1 MTIGGFDGLLH
12 PSVMDE
18 SSIWRSS
25 SEMTAL
31 ILAAGTFCILASAA
45 HCTSLFTVMAR
56 VRRQRTSA
64 PQAEVGVSILRPL
77 CGIENFS
84 EATLR
89 STFHLDHRRYE
100 ILFCVASGADPI
112 VPIAQRLIAAH
123 PEIPA
128 RLLVGADRI
137 SSNPKLNNLVKGCCA
152 ASYPWIVMADSNV
165 LMPADYLRRLLQTW
179 QSDTGVVSSPA
190 IGCMPHNFWGEL
202 ECGFL
207 NTYQA
212 RWQCFADEVGLGF
225 VQGKNMLFNKAF
237 LAANGGMRA
246 LASELAEDAAATK
259 LARRRGLRA
268 RVVDKPFV
276 QPLGRRTAAEVWQ
289 RQIRWARL
297 RRDTFP
303 LYFLPKLLTGALPP
317 LAACI
322 ILADCIELPVAGIG
336 TVFLA
341 LWYGLEAVAT
351 GVAGWHLSWRSP
363 LVWALR
369 DAVLPVL
376 WIAAWAGKDFEWRG
390 NSMTIA
396 DQRSLG

>member
-1 MTIGGFDGLLH
+1 
-12 PSVMDE
+12 
-18 SSIWRSS
+18 
-25 SEMTAL
+25 MTAL
-31 ILAAGTFCILASAA
+31 ILAAGILCILASAA
-45 HCTSLFTVMAR
+45 HCTSLSTVMAR
-56 VRRQRTSA
+56 VRRQRTCA
-64 PQAEVGVSILRPL
+64 PQADVGVSILRPL
-77 CGIENFS
+77 CGIDNFS

-100 ILFCVASGADPI
+100 VLFCVANAADPI
-112 VPIAQRLIAAH
+112 VPIAKRLIEAH

-128 RLLVGADRI
+128 RLLVGSDRI
-137 SSNPKLNNLVKGCCA
+137 SSNPKLNNLAKGWRA

-165 LMPADYLRRLLQTW
+165 LMPADYLRHLLHSW
-179 QSDTGVVSSPA
+179 QPDTGVVSSPA
-190 IGCMPHNFWGEL
+190 IGCMPHNLWGEL
-202 ECGFL
+202 ECAFL

-212 RWQCFADEVGLGF
+212 RWQCFADEIGLGF

-237 LAANGGMRA
+237 LEANGGIRA

-259 LARRRGLRA
+259 LVRKRGLRA

-276 QPLGRRTAAEVWQ
+276 QPLGRRTAAEVWH

-303 LYFLPKLLTGALPP
+303 FYFLPEVIAGALPP
-317 LAACI
+317 LAACMSV
-322 ILADCIELPVAGIG
+322 AGWIELPVAGIG

-341 LWYGLEAVAT
+341 LWYGLEAAAA

-369 DAVLPVL
+369 DALLPVL
-376 WIAAWAGKDFEWRG
+376 WIVACAGKNFEWRG
-390 NSMTIA
+390 NPMTIA